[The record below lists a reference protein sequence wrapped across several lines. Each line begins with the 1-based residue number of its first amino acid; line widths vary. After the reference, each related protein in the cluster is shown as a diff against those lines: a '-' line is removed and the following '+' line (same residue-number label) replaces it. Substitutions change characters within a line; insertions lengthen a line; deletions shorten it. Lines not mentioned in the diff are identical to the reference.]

1 MNSITN
7 NRPDYELALEATVEA
22 LKTIKA
28 NGGSSTSLQA
38 VLKAKMFDEEYLD
51 RQHRQSFLKR
61 VNEALGT
68 GFSMNQVRKADPTL
82 LVAATSQATVEAE
95 GLLIPVDELHGEA
108 TLDLQVPSPESIARS
123 EEYQLVDN
131 AGSQEWILAKGQQQN
146 ATLEPLPA
154 NGTVEQEPVAVATT
168 TTEQTSTTSSEHT
181 MNTNTVI
188 SGTTGNTN
196 AAAVPFVAEAA
207 TAVNTPTPATA
218 TNETNAMNN
227 AQSKSPLEVFLAD
240 LAIVGYPTP
249 AQRDELYNVFLSEN
263 LAFQPQAKSTAM
275 AGPEGLSND
284 AQFFAFVSKVPEANT
299 AFQAFAKT
307 FKPARQSDEQRS
319 RFSLRGQRDEGVRAG
334 WVAVGGAVLGAALET
349 GHRGSLTVGSGIG
362 AVAGIVG
369 SFFAGELLEDSI
381 DSQFGRYTAAGTL
394 GLAAGA
400 LGSGLGRMAQ
410 GAVMGNLNQNSED
423 VPAALPAPIVTGS
436 NTIGHHPALAAL
448 FG

>member
-82 LVAATSQATVEAE
+82 LVAATSQAIAESE

-108 TLDLQVPSPESIARS
+108 SISIPTGPKNSTEELDKVWELPQCQIETPEVAAVNEATAPQQAPDSEPTVITTQPSTQP
-123 EEYQLVDN
+123 
-131 AGSQEWILAKGQQQN
+131 
-146 ATLEPLPA
+146 
-154 NGTVEQEPVAVATT
+154 
-168 TTEQTSTTSSEHT
+168 SEHT

-188 SGTTGNTN
+188 SNTTGNSN
-196 AAAVPFVAEAA
+196 AVAVPFVAEAIA
-207 TAVNTPTPATA
+207 AVNTPTPATA
-218 TNETNAMNN
+218 ANETNAMNN

-263 LAFQPQAKSTAM
+263 LAFQPQAKATAQ
-275 AGPEGLSND
+275 ASPEGLSND
-284 AQFFAFVSKVPEANT
+284 AQFFAFVSKAPEANT

-381 DSQFGRYTAAGTL
+381 EGQFGRYTAAGTL
-394 GLAAGA
+394 GLAVGA

-410 GAVMGNLNQNSED
+410 GAVMGNLNQNND
-423 VPAALPAPIVTGS
+423 DAPAALPAPIVTGGKMIEIS
-436 NTIGHHPALAAL
+436 PAISAL
-448 FG
+448 MG